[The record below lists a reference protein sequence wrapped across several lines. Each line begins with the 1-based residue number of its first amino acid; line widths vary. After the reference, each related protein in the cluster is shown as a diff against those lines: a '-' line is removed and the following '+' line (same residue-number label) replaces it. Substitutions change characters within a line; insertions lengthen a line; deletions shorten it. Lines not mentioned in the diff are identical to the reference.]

1 VNIKDKVVLISGGA
15 SGLGLAAAKSLVKE
29 KGAKVALLDLNEEAG
44 RSAVA
49 EIGEPAMYLHAD
61 VVSEEAVQQA
71 VSAVIARFGAIH
83 ANINCAAILGP
94 AKVLDRECKA
104 RSLASFTRT
113 VMVNLVGLFN
123 VMGQCVEQ
131 MAKNDPEGG
140 EERGVV
146 INISSISGTDGQIGQ
161 CAYSASKAGVV
172 GLQLPAARE
181 LVEHGIRVNA
191 IAPGLFLTPMASQ
204 LDPKALER
212 LKSQVES
219 PRRMGEME
227 EFAHCCAFII
237 ENGYMNAETV
247 RLDGATRLR
256 AR

>member
-1 VNIKDKVVLISGGA
+1 MNIQDKVVLTSGGA
-15 SGLGLAAAKSLVKE
+15 SGLGLAAAKYLLKE
-29 KGAKVALLDLNEEAG
+29 KGAKVALLDVNEEAG
-44 RSAVA
+44 RNAVA
-49 EIGEPAMYLHAD
+49 ALGDRAMYLHAD
-61 VVSEEAVQQA
+61 VTSEAAVQQA
-71 VSAVIARFGAIH
+71 IRAVVTRFGTIH
-83 ANINCAAILGP
+83 VNINCAAILGP
-94 AKVLDRECKA
+94 AKVLDRESKA
-104 RSLASFTRT
+104 RSLSNFTRT
-113 VMVNLVGLFN
+113 VMVNLVGVFN

-161 CAYSASKAGVV
+161 CAYSATKAGVV

-204 LDPKALER
+204 LDPKTLDR

-219 PRRMGEME
+219 PRRMGELG

-247 RLDGATRLR
+247 RLDGATRAR